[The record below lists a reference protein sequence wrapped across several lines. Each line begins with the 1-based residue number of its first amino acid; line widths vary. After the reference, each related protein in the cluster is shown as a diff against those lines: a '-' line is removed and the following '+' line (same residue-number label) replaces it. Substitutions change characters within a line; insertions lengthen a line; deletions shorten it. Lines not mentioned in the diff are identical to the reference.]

1 MISSV
6 KTRKK
11 NYKLGN
17 SINDKKKDSKKVN
30 NTERLK

>member
-11 NYKLGN
+11 NQKLGN
-17 SINDKKKDSKKVN
+17 SINDKRKDSKKT
-30 NTERLK
+30 NT